1 MILIALLIS
10 YYIIVIKLGNDKK
23 LSNSQQQYSGIA
35 REPEK
40 LSELQDAIKEL
51 EKLIQKLIDNLYPV
65 FVDSAH
71 PFSPSLINI
80 FDLIRLFS
88 LSKLFK

>member
-1 MILIALLIS
+1 MSIDHFLGIILILIALLIS

-40 LSELQDAIKEL
+40 LSEPSEDAIKEL
-51 EKLIQKLIDNLYPV
+51 EKLIQK
-65 FVDSAH
+65 
-71 PFSPSLINI
+71 IN
-80 FDLIRLFS
+80 
-88 LSKLFK
+88 

>member
-1 MILIALLIS
+1 MSIDYIFAIILILIALLIS

-40 LSELQDAIKEL
+40 LSEPSEDAIKEL
-51 EKLIQKLIDNLYPV
+51 EKLIQK
-65 FVDSAH
+65 
-71 PFSPSLINI
+71 IN
-80 FDLIRLFS
+80 
-88 LSKLFK
+88 

>member
-40 LSELQDAIKEL
+40 LSEPSEDAIKEL
-51 EKLIQKLIDNLYPV
+51 EKLIQK
-65 FVDSAH
+65 
-71 PFSPSLINI
+71 IN
-80 FDLIRLFS
+80 
-88 LSKLFK
+88 

>member
-1 MILIALLIS
+1 MSIDHILGIILILIALLIS

-40 LSELQDAIKEL
+40 LSEPSEDAIKEL
-51 EKLIQKLIDNLYPV
+51 EKLIQKID
-65 FVDSAH
+65 
-71 PFSPSLINI
+71 
-80 FDLIRLFS
+80 
-88 LSKLFK
+88 

>member
-1 MILIALLIS
+1 MSIDHILGTILILIALLIS

-40 LSELQDAIKEL
+40 LSEPSEDAIKEL
-51 EKLIQKLIDNLYPV
+51 EKLIQK
-65 FVDSAH
+65 
-71 PFSPSLINI
+71 IN
-80 FDLIRLFS
+80 
-88 LSKLFK
+88 

>member
-1 MILIALLIS
+1 MSIDHILGIILILIALLIS

-40 LSELQDAIKEL
+40 LSEPSEDAIKEL
-51 EKLIQKLIDNLYPV
+51 EKLIQK
-65 FVDSAH
+65 
-71 PFSPSLINI
+71 IN
-80 FDLIRLFS
+80 
-88 LSKLFK
+88 

>member
-1 MILIALLIS
+1 MKILIALLIS

-40 LSELQDAIKEL
+40 LSEPSEDAIKEL
-51 EKLIQKLIDNLYPV
+51 EKLIQK
-65 FVDSAH
+65 
-71 PFSPSLINI
+71 IN
-80 FDLIRLFS
+80 
-88 LSKLFK
+88 

>member
-1 MILIALLIS
+1 MSIEHILGIILILIALLIS

-40 LSELQDAIKEL
+40 LSEPSEDAIKEL
-51 EKLIQKLIDNLYPV
+51 EKLIQK
-65 FVDSAH
+65 
-71 PFSPSLINI
+71 IN
-80 FDLIRLFS
+80 
-88 LSKLFK
+88 

>member
-1 MILIALLIS
+1 MSIDHILGIILILIALFIS

-40 LSELQDAIKEL
+40 LSEPSEDAIKEL
-51 EKLIQKLIDNLYPV
+51 EKLIQK
-65 FVDSAH
+65 
-71 PFSPSLINI
+71 IN
-80 FDLIRLFS
+80 
-88 LSKLFK
+88 

>member
-1 MILIALLIS
+1 MSIDHILGIILIFIALLIS

-40 LSELQDAIKEL
+40 LSEPSEDAIKEL
-51 EKLIQKLIDNLYPV
+51 EKLIQK
-65 FVDSAH
+65 
-71 PFSPSLINI
+71 IN
-80 FDLIRLFS
+80 
-88 LSKLFK
+88 

>member
-1 MILIALLIS
+1 MILIALLKS

-40 LSELQDAIKEL
+40 LSEPSEDAIKEL
-51 EKLIQKLIDNLYPV
+51 EKLIQK
-65 FVDSAH
+65 
-71 PFSPSLINI
+71 IN
-80 FDLIRLFS
+80 
-88 LSKLFK
+88 

>member
-1 MILIALLIS
+1 MSIDHIFGIILILIALLIS

-40 LSELQDAIKEL
+40 LSEPSEDAIKEL
-51 EKLIQKLIDNLYPV
+51 EKLIQK
-65 FVDSAH
+65 
-71 PFSPSLINI
+71 IN
-80 FDLIRLFS
+80 
-88 LSKLFK
+88 

>member
-1 MILIALLIS
+1 MSIDHILGIILILIALLIS

-40 LSELQDAIKEL
+40 LSDPSEDAIKEL
-51 EKLIQKLIDNLYPV
+51 EKLIQK
-65 FVDSAH
+65 
-71 PFSPSLINI
+71 IN
-80 FDLIRLFS
+80 
-88 LSKLFK
+88 

>member
-1 MILIALLIS
+1 MSIDNILGIILILIALLIS

-40 LSELQDAIKEL
+40 LSEPSEDAIKEL
-51 EKLIQKLIDNLYPV
+51 EKLIQK
-65 FVDSAH
+65 
-71 PFSPSLINI
+71 IN
-80 FDLIRLFS
+80 
-88 LSKLFK
+88 

>member
-1 MILIALLIS
+1 MSIDHILGIILILIALLVS

-40 LSELQDAIKEL
+40 LSEPSEDAIKEL
-51 EKLIQKLIDNLYPV
+51 EKLIQK
-65 FVDSAH
+65 
-71 PFSPSLINI
+71 IN
-80 FDLIRLFS
+80 
-88 LSKLFK
+88 

>member
-1 MILIALLIS
+1 MSIDHILGIILILFALLVS

-40 LSELQDAIKEL
+40 LSEPSEDAIKEL
-51 EKLIQKLIDNLYPV
+51 EKLIQK
-65 FVDSAH
+65 
-71 PFSPSLINI
+71 IN
-80 FDLIRLFS
+80 
-88 LSKLFK
+88 

>member
-1 MILIALLIS
+1 MSIDHILGISLILIALLIS

-40 LSELQDAIKEL
+40 LSEPSEDAIKEL
-51 EKLIQKLIDNLYPV
+51 EKLIQK
-65 FVDSAH
+65 
-71 PFSPSLINI
+71 IN
-80 FDLIRLFS
+80 
-88 LSKLFK
+88 

>member
-1 MILIALLIS
+1 MSIDHILGIILILIALLIS

-40 LSELQDAIKEL
+40 LSEPSEDAIKEL
-51 EKLIQKLIDNLYPV
+51 DKLIQK
-65 FVDSAH
+65 
-71 PFSPSLINI
+71 IN
-80 FDLIRLFS
+80 
-88 LSKLFK
+88 

>member
-1 MILIALLIS
+1 MSIDHILCIILILIALLIS

-40 LSELQDAIKEL
+40 LSAPSEAASKALD
-51 EKLIQKLIDNLYPV
+51 KLIQKIANAEENLKV
-65 FVDSAH
+65 LKEFEDAV
-71 PFSPSLINI
+71 
-80 FDLIRLFS
+80 
-88 LSKLFK
+88 

>member
-1 MILIALLIS
+1 MIIDHILGIILILIALLIS

-40 LSELQDAIKEL
+40 LSEPSEDAIKEL
-51 EKLIQKLIDNLYPV
+51 EKLIQK
-65 FVDSAH
+65 
-71 PFSPSLINI
+71 IN
-80 FDLIRLFS
+80 
-88 LSKLFK
+88 

>member
-1 MILIALLIS
+1 MSIDHILGIILILIALLIS

-40 LSELQDAIKEL
+40 LSEPSDDAIKEL
-51 EKLIQKLIDNLYPV
+51 EKLIQK
-65 FVDSAH
+65 
-71 PFSPSLINI
+71 IN
-80 FDLIRLFS
+80 
-88 LSKLFK
+88 

>member
-1 MILIALLIS
+1 MSIDHILGIIVILIALLVS

-40 LSELQDAIKEL
+40 LSEPSEDAIKEL
-51 EKLIQKLIDNLYPV
+51 EKLIQK
-65 FVDSAH
+65 
-71 PFSPSLINI
+71 IN
-80 FDLIRLFS
+80 
-88 LSKLFK
+88 